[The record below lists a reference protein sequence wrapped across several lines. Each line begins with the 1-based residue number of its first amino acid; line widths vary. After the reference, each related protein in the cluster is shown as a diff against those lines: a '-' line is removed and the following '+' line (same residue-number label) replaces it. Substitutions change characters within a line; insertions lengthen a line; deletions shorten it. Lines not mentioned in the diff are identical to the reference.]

1 MVVKVDNL
9 QVTTELVEV
18 VELVVLEKMVVVLQL
33 NQGMVELQFLMQLLE
48 QLYLMLAVAVAVHK
62 VHPLTL
68 ELVEQVL
75 LVEQVVEQELQD
87 QGKMDQQVQLT
98 LVVVEVVVAVELTLE
113 EMVVQELLY

>member
-98 LVVVEVVVAVELTLE
+98 LVVVEVAVAVELTLE